1 MFATFDSWL
10 AAEGLLNATTTES
23 PTPVPTS
30 DDIVEHR
37 FEYGWASSSLNAS
50 LFLARGRAYDA
61 DGARIAGVTYF
72 NGCALGGA
80 CKAAG
85 CDGVG
90 FGDQASFLNGSGAHA
105 AYGAAWVDTIGGC
118 AFQWGRANAGDD
130 DDDLAADSDAP
141 TAAPGETAA
150 PTANASAHRRL
161 QETPALANG
170 TNGTNKT
177 TSAST
182 GAPTGAPTPFPTPLP
197 TLTPTPAPTAL
208 WPTAP
213 FTFW

>member
-1 MFATFDSWL
+1 MFATFDYWL
-10 AAEGLLNATTTES
+10 VAEGLLNASMMTTES
-23 PTPVPTS
+23 PTPAPTT
-30 DDIVEHR
+30 DDIVER
-37 FEYGWASSSLNAS
+37 RSEYGWASSSLNAS

-90 FGDQASFLNGSGAHA
+90 FGDQESFLNGSGAHA
-105 AYGAAWVDTIGGC
+105 AYGAAWVDSRGGC

-130 DDDLAADSDAP
+130 DDGLADVDAP
-141 TAAPGETAA
+141 TAAPNATAA
-150 PTANASAHRRL
+150 PTANTTANTTANATARRRL
-161 QETPALANG
+161 DSTP
-170 TNGTNKT
+170 
-177 TSAST
+177 SA
-182 GAPTGAPTPFPTPLP
+182 A
-197 TLTPTPAPTAL
+197 PTPAPTAL